1 MTSRRG
7 FGTLSLNVTSGGVQK
22 TMTIQ
27 EQLQRFI
34 PCDEQE
40 TADLGL
46 ILDALYKYPDIFER
60 SNQVMHMTASSW
72 IINPSREKVLMI
84 YHNIYDSW
92 AWTGGHAD
100 GERDLCLVAE
110 REAREETGLSD
121 LNLLLPD
128 PISVEILTVN
138 SHIKHGCFVPSHL
151 HLNVTYLFMAND
163 QQAIRAKTD
172 ENKAVAWFGLDD
184 AVKACSEPWM
194 RPIYAKLNRKVL
206 DLNR

>member
-7 FGTLSLNVTSGGVQK
+7 FDTLSLNVTSGGVQQ

-100 GERDLCLVAE
+100 GERDLCRVAE
-110 REAREETGLSD
+110 REAKEETGLSD
-121 LNLLLPD
+121 LKLLHSGPF
-128 PISVEILTVN
+128 SVEILTVN
-138 SHIKHGCFVPSHL
+138 SHLKHGSFVPSHL
-151 HLNVTYLFMAND
+151 HLNVTYLFMADD
-163 QQAIRAKTD
+163 QQAIRAKAD

-206 DLNR
+206 KLNR